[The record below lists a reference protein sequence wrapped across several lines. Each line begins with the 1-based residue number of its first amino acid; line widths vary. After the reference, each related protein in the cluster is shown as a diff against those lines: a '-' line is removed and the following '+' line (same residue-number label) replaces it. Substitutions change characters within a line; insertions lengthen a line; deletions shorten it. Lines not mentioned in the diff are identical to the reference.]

1 MGFLKNLF
9 MNWKPPNVVWKW
21 AWVWQSSWCHLKNFC
36 AISKIHYFDFLVS
49 CVSIFNPVTLSLKW
63 VTILVATTNRN
74 MECGQSCKIT
84 CMMRVKGSERRP
96 FMLIFRL
103 NIVLHHWF
111 SSRWNCHGNRGMET
125 ESSRWLC
132 QKL

>member
-1 MGFLKNLF
+1 MIGFFEKFIYELEASWCSMKMDLSL
-9 MNWKPPNVVWKW
+9 
-21 AWVWQSSWCHLKNFC
+21 AWVC
-36 AISKIHYFDFLVS
+36 AISKMYYFDFLVS
-49 CVSIFNPVTLSLKW
+49 CVSTFNPLTLSLKW

-74 MECGQSCKIT
+74 MESGQSCKIT

-125 ESSRWLC
+125 GSSRWLC